1 MTCTIISTGD
11 ELNIACKNENELPY
25 PEIKAKL
32 REKIWELYCKGYDS
46 FWINCE
52 YDVQLWCGEI
62 ISALAMYNDIELNI
76 AMPYEEWNCQEM
88 CSRRIPK
95 ILDRQVSG
103 GVVREL
109 L

>member
-32 REKIWELYCKGYDS
+32 REKILELYCKGYDS

-52 YDVQLWCGEI
+52 YGVPLWCGEI
-62 ISALAMYNDIELNI
+62 ISALAMYNNIELNI
-76 AMPYEEWNCQEM
+76 AMPYEEQSTNWVEEH
-88 CSRRIPK
+88 RDRFFK
-95 ILDRQVSG
+95 IHAESDNVDIISH
-103 GVVREL
+103 
-109 L
+109 